1 MIIEDIA
8 SGLNTSDIMT
18 KQTGRPLFARH
29 VDNLSGRALIRSQ
42 IKLKIAMLVTKNKRN
57 LV

>member
-42 IKLKIAMLVTKNKRN
+42 IKLKIAMIASI
-57 LV
+57 